1 MIIGAVVGIAPSLAS
16 NRVEPCSA
24 FHKVTRQDLGQL
36 ERYFKYF
43 VIQQTREYT
52 ESSSY
57 LYLTSLLAFQQ
68 ASCRTP
74 KRFLCALKA
83 MGAEHLLKV
92 PRSDSGEYVLV
103 NVKQDGSKA
112 LDLRLVATDGS
123 DVYVSESRLHE
134 PT

>member
-1 MIIGAVVGIAPSLAS
+1 MIGAVVGIAPSLAS
-16 NRVEPCSA
+16 NRIEPCSA

-36 ERYFKYF
+36 ERYF
-43 VIQQTREYT
+43 VIQQKREYT

-57 LYLTSLLAFQQ
+57 LYLASLLAFQQ

-92 PRSDSGEYVLV
+92 PRSDSDEYVLV

-123 DVYVSESRLHE
+123 DVYVSESRFHE